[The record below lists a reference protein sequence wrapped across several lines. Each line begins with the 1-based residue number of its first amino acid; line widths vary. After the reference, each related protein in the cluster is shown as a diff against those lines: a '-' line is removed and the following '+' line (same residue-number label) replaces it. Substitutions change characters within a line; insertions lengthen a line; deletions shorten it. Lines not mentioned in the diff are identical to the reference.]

1 MPLLSNTLAR
11 VARDRPAVDLVEN
24 KTTFG
29 AEGAEFA
36 VYDTVRPSERVPL
49 RADNPLYCAMVTG
62 EKRVHT
68 EAGQAIPFVP
78 SESLV
83 VPSGHTIEI
92 DFPGASDAA
101 PTTCLAIEIDRARV
115 RAVTARLNEAAPRA
129 GGSGDWRPSD
139 AVCHFGNTPGIERT
153 VRQLAGLFV
162 EDHPDRDALI
172 DLGVQ
177 ELVVRMLR
185 VEARR
190 LLLDES
196 ADRAAAH
203 GLAAAAELA
212 KRRLADPLRVA
223 DLARA
228 ACMSEAAFYRAF
240 QTEFGLT
247 PLAYLTTL
255 RVARARR
262 LLAQPGRTV
271 GDVAQ
276 AVGFSSPSH
285 FIRVYRAHVGRTPKQ
300 DQIARRRASA

>member
-1 MPLLSNTLAR
+1 MPLLSTTLDR
-11 VARDRPAVDLVEN
+11 VAEGHPPVDLVEN

-49 RADNPLYCAMVTG
+49 RAENPLYCAMVTG

-83 VPSGHTIEI
+83 VPSGQTIEI

-101 PTTCLAIEIDRARV
+101 PTRCLAIEIDRARV
-115 RAVTARLNEAAPRA
+115 RAVAARLNEAAPRA
-129 GGSGDWRPSD
+129 AGEWRPSD
-139 AVCHFGNTPGIERT
+139 AVCHFGNTPGIEHT
-153 VRQLAGLFV
+153 VRQLAALFV

-172 DLGVQ
+172 ELGVQ

-228 ACMSEAAFYRAF
+228 ACMSEPAFYRAF
-240 QTEFGLT
+240 QAEFGLT
-247 PLAYLTTL
+247 PLAYLTRL

-300 DQIARRRASA
+300 DQIARRRASV